1 MAREAARLGWIG
13 DLEGTGVGPAVSKPS
28 SITGEVTMA
37 SGEIAFHAPDAL
49 AGGAA
54 LESGLVER
62 CRRGDAHAFARL
74 VALHEGMVFNLAA
87 RLLGD
92 VEEARDASQD
102 VFLQVYRTLGRFEG
116 RSSLKTWIYRIVV
129 NNCRNRQRWWRR
141 RRKDRSLSLESM
153 TPADEARAAAGDK
166 RRLSPYDHVRLGERA
181 RRVQAALGRLS
192 FDHRAILLLREVE
205 GLSCEAIGGAL
216 GLPQGTVK
224 SRLSRARES
233 LRVALGGTPGEDE
246 TERRAE

>member
-1 MAREAARLGWIG
+1 MAWLA
-13 DLEGTGVGPAVSKPS
+13 DLEGTHAAAAVSNPS
-28 SITGEVTMA
+28 NISGEVTMA
-37 SGEIAFHAPDAL
+37 SGEIAFHATDAL

-54 LESGLVER
+54 VERGLVEQ

-92 VEEARDASQD
+92 AEEARDASQD

-116 RSSLKTWIYRIVV
+116 RSTLKTWIYRIVV
-129 NNCRNRQRWWRR
+129 NNCRNRRRWWRR

-153 TPADEARAAAGDK
+153 TPADEARVADH
-166 RRLSPYDHVRLGERA
+166 RRRPSPYEQVRQAERA
-181 RRVQAALGRLS
+181 RKVQTALSRLS

-205 GLSCEAIGGAL
+205 GLTCEDVAGAL

-224 SRLSRARES
+224 SRLSRAREA
-233 LRVALGGTPGEDE
+233 LRVALAGTLDGDE
-246 TERRAE
+246 SERRGE